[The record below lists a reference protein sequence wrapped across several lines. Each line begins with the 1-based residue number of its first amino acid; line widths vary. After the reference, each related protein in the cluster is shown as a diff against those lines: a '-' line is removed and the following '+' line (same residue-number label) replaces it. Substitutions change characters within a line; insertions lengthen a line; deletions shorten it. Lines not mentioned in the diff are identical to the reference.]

1 MIKEEGYVFQKNIK
15 SSMEYEIYEQ
25 PAILEKLF
33 NTHVNDNNYILFDI
47 PTDIEKI
54 VFVASG
60 SSYHCARFGADLFGN
75 VANIEAR
82 AIYSSEFLLKA
93 AVPHENNILYIFIT
107 QSGETSDTNQ
117 ALKRAQKLGMR
128 TLCITN
134 KKDSTIWK
142 AADFKIDCCAG
153 EEKSI
158 AATKSLTT
166 QMMCVTLLVLKYA
179 AHKGIDIKTYL
190 NNLKVLPQ
198 KLQETLSLHKDIKKI
213 AKALSKYKIIVVTA
227 DGISY
232 ALAKEASLKIKETS
246 YICTL
251 SSILGEF
258 MHGHVA
264 VLNNPKTAQIHIA
277 VEPLN
282 ETAISNL
289 NKIREEYNTPLYIIG
304 NSDISE
310 ACALNIECSNSIVKS
325 FCLIGIIQLL
335 ALETAQ
341 ALHRNVDKPHGL
353 HKVVK

>member
-1 MIKEEGYVFQKNIK
+1 MLKKDIK

-25 PAILEKLF
+25 PEILENLF
-33 NTHVNDNNYILFDI
+33 NTHVYDNNYILFDI

-54 VFVASG
+54 IFVASG
-60 SSYHCARFGADLFGN
+60 SSYHCSRFGADLFGN
-75 VANIEAR
+75 VANIEAG

-93 AVPHENNILYIFIT
+93 AVPHDENILYVFIT

-117 ALKRAQKLGMR
+117 ALKRAKELGMR

-134 KKDSTIWK
+134 KKGSTIWK

-166 QMMCVTLLVLKYA
+166 QMLCVTLLVLKYA
-179 AHKGIDIKTYL
+179 AHKGIDIKPYL
-190 NNLKVLPQ
+190 DNLKILPQ
-198 KLQETLSLHKDIKKI
+198 KMREALALHKEIKKV
-213 AKALSKYKIIVVTA
+213 AKAISKYKIIVVTA

-264 VLNNPKTAQIHIA
+264 VLNNKKTAQIHIA
-277 VEPLN
+277 VEN
-282 ETAISNL
+282 MSETALNNL
-289 NKIREEYNTPLYIIG
+289 RKIRDDYKTPLYLIG
-304 NSDISE
+304 NSGINAD
-310 ACALNIECSNSIVKS
+310 CALNIECSDSIVKS
-325 FCLIGIIQLL
+325 FCLIAIVQLL
-335 ALETAQ
+335 ALETAKT
-341 ALHRNVDKPHGL
+341 LHRNVDKPHGL